1 MLDILVRVN
10 HLEFGEKENAD
21 LAAELGVPDKSQW
34 PIIFVFK
41 RNPHRWIAK
50 YNGRFNLNY
59 LRNFVNQHSEVDW
72 SCAGCVLEMDR
83 LVRSHLFE
91 HHISANEMVR
101 SAQDTLAKTASRDL
115 GKRNTMQYY
124 VKMMKKINEI
134 GQPAVAM
141 ESARL
146 VRLLQQK
153 LSPEKEKLFKVRTDI
168 LYFSFSGN
176 LWRYQEEEEEETAT
190 SSDLMAN
197 LSTKNDNTRDE
208 L

>member
-1 MLDILVRVN
+1 
-10 HLEFGEKENAD
+10 
-21 LAAELGVPDKSQW
+21 
-34 PIIFVFK
+34 
-41 RNPHRWIAK
+41 
-50 YNGRFNLNY
+50 
-59 LRNFVNQHSEVDW
+59 
-72 SCAGCVLEMDR
+72 
-83 LVRSHLFE
+83 
-91 HHISANEMVR
+91 
-101 SAQDTLAKTASRDL
+101 
-115 GKRNTMQYY
+115 
-124 VKMMKKINEI
+124 
-134 GQPAVAM
+134 M

-146 VRLLQQK
+146 VRLLQQN